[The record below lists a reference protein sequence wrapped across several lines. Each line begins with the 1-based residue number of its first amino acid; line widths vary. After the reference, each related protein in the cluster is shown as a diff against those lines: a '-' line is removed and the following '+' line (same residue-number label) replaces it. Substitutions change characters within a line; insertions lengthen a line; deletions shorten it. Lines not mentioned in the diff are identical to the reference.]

1 MSALNVFKTVAAE
14 ITTTPTVIYT
24 APSDKSS
31 IILMAQVANITSTA
45 GTVTFAHVNGS
56 TETELLKDFGIPGN
70 DAAAATTGKLVLEQ
84 GHSVKVSGSANNKFK
99 VTLSIL
105 ETSN

>member
-1 MSALNVFKTVAAE
+1 MSALNVFKTVATE

-24 APSDKSS
+24 APSEKSS
-31 IILMAQVANITSTA
+31 IVLMAQISNISSTA
-45 GTVTFAHVNGS
+45 GTVTFVHVNGA

-70 DAAAATTGKLVLEQ
+70 DAASATTGKLVLEQ
-84 GHSVKVSGSANNKFK
+84 GHNIKISANANNKFK